1 MINTTEASSGETAD
15 TTGKHPVKLR
25 YLIARLENNRLKVL
39 TLTAGSYGGALP
51 IFGTARAAHDFLRRG
66 GFGGGW
72 RVRESTAGE
81 LISLLLSHLASVERV
96 VLNPRSAVSEAGL
109 ESTSKRDFITA
120 LMGEPLSTSAR

>member
-1 MINTTEASSGETAD
+1 MDTSGE
-15 TTGKHPVKLR
+15 HSVPLR
-25 YLIARLENNRLKVL
+25 YLIARHENNRLRVL
-39 TLTAGSYGGALP
+39 TLTAGSSGETLP
-51 IFGTARAAHDFLRRG
+51 VFGTGRAAHDFLRHG

-109 ESTSKRDFITA
+109 ESTSKRDFIAA
-120 LMGEPLSTSAR
+120 LMGEPLLISPR